1 MTWEPAETKLTGGRS
16 KTTCRRAPAA
26 RPPDARKPAPPPPTP
41 PGDPPSAPDPAPLL
55 ENPCSAAFLGFTP
68 DARQCSLLGRPIHR
82 LLLNCTRQWGKSTIT
97 AAQAVARADRHDGS
111 LTVVVSPSAR
121 QSAEFL
127 RKAQAFVR
135 RLGIK
140 PRGDGDTEIS
150 LAFPNG
156 SRIVGLP
163 GNEGTIRGFSS
174 VSLML
179 IDEAAR
185 VSDDM
190 YASVRPMLAVADG
203 DLWLMS
209 TPYGKRGFFWQE
221 WENGGPQWE
230 RMSVPATDCPRIR
243 PEFLEEERASLGER
257 WFRQEYLC
265 EFLEDHDGL
274 FSRDL
279 IDRAFCPDVTPLFS

>member
-1 MTWEPAETKLTGGRS
+1 MQKGR
-16 KTTCRRAPAA
+16 
-26 RPPDARKPAPPPPTP
+26 PAPPLLSPAAVSPP
-41 PGDPPSAPDPAPLL
+41 APDPGPLL
-55 ENPCSAAFLGFTP
+55 ENPCSPAFLGFTP
-68 DARQCSLLGRPIHR
+68 DPRQASLLSRPVHR

-97 AAQAVARADRHDGS
+97 AATAVDGAARHAGS
-111 LTVVVSPSAR
+111 LTLVVSPSAR

-127 RKAQAFVR
+127 RKAESFLR

-140 PRGDGDTEIS
+140 PRGDGDNEIS

-163 GNEGTIRGFSS
+163 GSEGTIRGFSS
-174 VSLML
+174 VSLLL

-185 VSDDM
+185 VSDEM
-190 YASVRPMLAVADG
+190 YMSVRPMLAVAGG

-221 WENGGPQWE
+221 WENGGAQWE
-230 RMSVPATDCPRIR
+230 RMAVPATECPRIR
-243 PEFLEEERASLGER
+243 PEFLQEERASLGDR

-265 EFLEDHDGL
+265 EFHESDDGL
-274 FSRDL
+274 FSRDV
-279 IDRAFCPDVTPLFS
+279 IDRAFCPNVTPLFS